1 MNHVFT
7 YLFQP
12 EKKVSPLLKSAL
24 GLLMFFFFLPALAQ
38 QAPSN
43 FVTGQEAVTP
53 FSYSIEGYKDGPYVP
68 ETTFALNFGKL
79 SESDA
84 GFNRVINSF
93 QVDGRTYVRGE
104 QGNTPFTKVVLKRID
119 NAAATGN
126 KATAFFEV
134 TGAEGDNPIYITPA
148 YVNDMEG
155 LINSYVFNR
164 GSDNVFSNNN
174 SLTKNNVERI
184 DMIFEN
190 GIKAPSNAAM
200 LNRSGVLIMERGGN
214 DSFKFAVIKSLTGG
228 GDTQVAE
235 LGALKTA
242 DKGTAWGGTGVNI
255 ESIVFQRDGDAGNFK
270 PNQYLVDQE
279 VFGTFI
285 TLQDMGVGADEMIY
299 GISIFANDVT
309 DGDLVGMSS
318 GYPLDTDGGS
328 SETGG
333 LDFMAG
339 GGFFMLAN
347 NVGGR
352 VFHDAA
358 PDPSAINSHTGGQ
371 DGSLVNALEL
381 YASLTDMAGTVLQTV
396 AVENGGYTFYDVADG
411 EYKVVLHKYAAG
423 ASVSDLPDG
432 WFRTGEGANGT
443 KDDTNDGIITLS
455 VPATGGGNLIMNNF
469 GIDKTTILPIEA
481 NDDDFGTITSATD
494 YTTPETIFV
503 NDKLGDD
510 PVDPAKVTLKVDGAE
525 VTAAVPLK
533 EEGTG
538 TAVPGVKLNP
548 DGTVTV
554 DAGTVPGTYTL
565 EYTICEKENP
575 DNCDNA
581 VIVIKVKEET
591 QIEAN
596 DDDFGTITSTTDYTT
611 PETIFVND
619 KLGSDPVDPAKVTLK
634 VDGAEVTAAVPLKE
648 EGTGTAVP
656 GVKLNPDGTVTVDAG
671 TAPGTYTLEYTIC
684 EKENPDNCDNA
695 VIVIKVKEEIRI
707 EANDDD
713 FGTVTSTTDYTTP
726 ETIFVNDKLGSDPVD
741 PAKVTLKVDGA
752 EVTAAVPLKEEGTG
766 TAIPG
771 VKLNPDGT
779 VTVDAGT
786 PPGTY
791 TLPYTICDKE
801 NPDNCDDAVIVI
813 RVGAFDLALKK
824 EVKAGQKGVFK
835 EGDEV
840 TFVITVTNEGT
851 IDATDVEVVDYVP
864 EGLELIG
871 TDWVVTDG
879 KAKLATPIASLP
891 AGQEISLE
899 ITFKVIS
906 DAKPSIRNAAEIS
919 SAKGG
924 TDIDSTFDEDRNNDE
939 DDEDDFDTSLITI
952 CTKGGN
958 CLPVKTTKIK

>member
-538 TAVPGVKLNP
+538 TA
-548 DGTVTV
+548 
-554 DAGTVPGTYTL
+554 
-565 EYTICEKENP
+565 
-575 DNCDNA
+575 
-581 VIVIKVKEET
+581 
-591 QIEAN
+591 
-596 DDDFGTITSTTDYTT
+596 
-611 PETIFVND
+611 
-619 KLGSDPVDPAKVTLK
+619 
-634 VDGAEVTAAVPLKE
+634 
-648 EGTGTAVP
+648 
-656 GVKLNPDGTVTVDAG
+656 
-671 TAPGTYTLEYTIC
+671 
-684 EKENPDNCDNA
+684 
-695 VIVIKVKEEIRI
+695 
-707 EANDDD
+707 
-713 FGTVTSTTDYTTP
+713 
-726 ETIFVNDKLGSDPVD
+726 
-741 PAKVTLKVDGA
+741 
-752 EVTAAVPLKEEGTG
+752 
-766 TAIPG
+766 IPG